1 MQRNSILRSLLE
13 LLSFHL
19 VLRDK
24 LFFLSI
30 LVYLPNV
37 LVPHAVLS
45 APSRRECNC

>member
-24 LFFLSI
+24 FIFYAYSFTFL
-30 LVYLPNV
+30 YV